1 MASDGV
7 PHVLFVYYS
16 FTQNTRRVA
25 DRMTDTLRQ
34 RGYEVTEAA
43 IEFPDAHYGKRFSKR
58 PMSWPIAKIFG
69 MLPAQLRRKTGD
81 IRIPPEA
88 ASGEYDLVVIGSPTW
103 WLTTCMPVRSYMQDP
118 ASGNVLDETPFAA
131 FSTSRRYYKN
141 NLKTIRQ
148 LGTKS
153 GGHFIDATHFVS
165 DGNQVT
171 SMWSWLVY
179 MRHDVEKRRSLGVPI
194 PKPNLRVS
202 FEEQAETFIEAVAD
216 KVFTQR
222 ALSTTLRG
230 SVRIRADSPRVRP
243 PCP

>member
-1 MASDGV
+1 MAGDGV

-25 DRMTDTLRQ
+25 DTMAERLRQ
-34 RGYEVTEAA
+34 RGYEVTESA

-81 IRIPPEA
+81 VRIPPT
-88 ASGEYDLVVIGSPTW
+88 ASSGDYDLVVVGSPTW
-103 WLTTCMPVRSYMQDP
+103 WLTTCMPVRSYMHHP
-118 ASGNVLDETPFAA
+118 ASRDVLIDKPFAA
-131 FSTSRRYYKN
+131 FSTSRRYYRN

-153 GGHFIDATHFVS
+153 GGRFIDATHFVS

-171 SMWSWLVY
+171 SMWSWLVF
-179 MRHDVEKRRSLGVPI
+179 MRHDVERRRSLGVPL
-194 PKPNLRVS
+194 PKPNLRVG
-202 FEEQAETFIEAVAD
+202 FEEQARTFIDGVAD
-216 KVFTQR
+216 KVFT
-222 ALSTTLRG
+222 
-230 SVRIRADSPRVRP
+230 RVRP
-243 PCP
+243 ATD